1 MSAPVQALPLANLRI
16 LLGVSGGIAAYK
28 AADLTRRLRDA
39 GADVQ
44 VVLTENAARFVTPLT
59 FQALSGHPV
68 RSGLWDE
75 AAEAAMGHIELAR
88 WAQRIVIAPAS
99 ADLIARLAHGLADDL
114 LTTLCLAS
122 AAPVALAPAMNQQMW
137 AHAATQAN
145 LQLLRSR
152 GAVVLGPGSG
162 SQACGEFGAG
172 RLLEADA
179 IVAELTAL
187 HGPQASSRRLLEGMR
202 VLVSAGPT
210 FEDIDPV
217 RYLGNRSSG
226 RMGFAVAQAAAEAGA
241 NVQLVAGPVHLSTP
255 AGVAREDVRSARQM
269 HAAVMRHIPQSDI
282 FVSAAAVGDYR
293 SAEIATHKLKKTGNG
308 LSLALTENP
317 DILAEVAARKSRPF
331 VVGFA
336 AETSNL
342 QTYARAKLERKKLDL
357 IAANQVGDGACGFD
371 TADNELLLLWP
382 GGEEHLARA
391 AKIDLARALIARIAV
406 LRNGG
411 SIGKKTKGAK
421 R

>member
-1 MSAPVQALPLANLRI
+1 MSAPALANLRI

-28 AADLTRRLRDA
+28 AAELTRRLRDA
-39 GADVQ
+39 GAEVR

-59 FQALSGHPV
+59 FQALSGQPV
-68 RSGLWDE
+68 RCGLWDE
-75 AAEAAMGHIELAR
+75 SAEAAMGHIELAR

-122 AAPVALAPAMNQQMW
+122 TAAVALAPAMNQQMW

-145 LQLLRSR
+145 LTVLRAR
-152 GAVVLGPGSG
+152 GISVLGPGSG

-179 IVAELTAL
+179 IVAAL
-187 HGPQASSRRLLEGMR
+187 AAMHGPQLLAGTR

-217 RYLGNRSSG
+217 RYVGNRSSG
-226 RMGFAVAQAAAEAGA
+226 RMGFAVAQAAAEQGA
-241 NVQLVAGPVHLSTP
+241 EVQLVAGPVHLPTP
-255 AGVAREDVRSARQM
+255 AGVVRTDVRSARQM
-269 HAAVMRHIPQSDI
+269 HAAVMQHIPQSDI

-293 SAEIATHKLKKTGNG
+293 PAEIATHKLKKTGG
-308 LSLALTENP
+308 SLTLTLTENP
-317 DILAEVAARKSRPF
+317 DIVAQVAALKNRPF

-336 AETSNL
+336 AETRDL
-342 QTYARAKLERKKLDL
+342 QAHAQAKLAAKKLDL
-357 IAANQVGDGACGFD
+357 IAANQVGAGAGFD
-371 TADNELLLLWP
+371 CADNELLLLWP
-382 GGEEHLARA
+382 GGKEHLARA
-391 AKIDLARALIARIAV
+391 DKIVLARALVARIAA
-406 LRNGG
+406 LREPALGRTRPGG
-411 SIGKKTKGAK
+411 RK